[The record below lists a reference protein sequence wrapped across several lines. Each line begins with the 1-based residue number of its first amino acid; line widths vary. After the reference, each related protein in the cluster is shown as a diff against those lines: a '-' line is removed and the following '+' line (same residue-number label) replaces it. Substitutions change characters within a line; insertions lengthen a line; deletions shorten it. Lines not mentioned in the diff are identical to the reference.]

1 MHDPAR
7 RTVIAG
13 TAGAVAVLTAATA
26 NPALA
31 AQKPTDL
38 LRRSRFAGQ
47 VGATFTMASAAG
59 RRSVLLRAVAD
70 LGPGAPAG
78 SEGAVE
84 FIRQSLAAAQSAYE
98 QVNTATKQF
107 VQVAEA
113 NVEGA
118 AKAAASAKKR

>member
-26 NPALA
+26 TPALA

-78 SEGAVE
+78 SEGQ
-84 FIRQSLAAAQSAYE
+84 FSAA
-98 QVNTATKQF
+98 F
-107 VQVAEA
+107 
-113 NVEGA
+113 EGA
-118 AKAAASAKKR
+118 GLTDGTYAFSRKGFASTTLFVVADPSGQRGLATVNRP